1 MRHLSKWTVVAVI
14 AGVAVVGTGV
24 TAAVAAGLEGR
35 GTSAASASARAAG
48 SAGAGAPGGA
58 GAGGATGA
66 PSTPAATL
74 PNDAAGRMQD
84 PASNA
89 KNTNTSTATPVSVHI
104 PSINV
109 NASLEDLHKDSTG
122 ALVPPTQ
129 WNDAGWFSDGVVPG
143 HTGPA
148 VIAGHVDSL
157 TSAAI
162 FYDLDEL
169 APGDQVQ
176 VSMSDGSTLTF
187 TVTGSEQ
194 APKNAFPTN
203 DVYGAT
209 PDAQLRLITCGGSF
223 DKTAGH
229 YTDNLIV
236 FASLTGT

>member
-1 MRHLSKWTVVAVI
+1 MRGAERERLVRHLPKWGWTAIVAGVVVA
-14 AGVAVVGTGV
+14 GGGV
-24 TAAVAAGLEGR
+24 TAAVAAGREAPPTAVASHPSATAPAG
-35 GTSAASASARAAG
+35 AASSAT
-48 SAGAGAPGGA
+48 
-58 GAGGATGA
+58 AT
-66 PSTPAATL
+66 PL
-74 PNDAAGRMQD
+74 PHDAAGKIQD
-84 PASNA
+84 PTSNR

-104 PSINV
+104 PSIGV
-109 NASLEDLHKDSTG
+109 NASLEDLHKDATG

-162 FYDLDEL
+162 FFDLDEL
-169 APGDQVQ
+169 VPGDQVQ

-194 APKNAFPTN
+194 APKNAFPTA
-203 DVYGAT
+203 DVYGPT

-223 DKTAGH
+223 DRTAGH

-236 FASLTGT
+236 FASLTST